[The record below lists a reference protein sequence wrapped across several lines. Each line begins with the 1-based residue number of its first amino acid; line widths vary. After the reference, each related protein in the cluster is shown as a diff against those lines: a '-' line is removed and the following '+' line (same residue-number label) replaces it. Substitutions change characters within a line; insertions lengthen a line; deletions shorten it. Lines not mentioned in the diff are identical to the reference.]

1 MKDALIMGLLMGGS
15 LAIIGFIIQG
25 LTKGF
30 TLCVSKVTGV
40 YQINDDLNF
49 WLNFVKELYRKG
61 EAKHIDSMETELIV
75 KNLKANV
82 LSDIIQ
88 CSIIEIRKEID
99 NREQAENVLSNII
112 KEYTK
117 EFGFI
122 SDQIKNDELKIIIQ
136 KSILAEKGL

>member
-1 MKDALIMGLLMGGS
+1 MKDALIMGLITGAG
-15 LAIIGFIIQG
+15 LAIIGFIVQG
-25 LTKGF
+25 VTKGF
-30 TLCVSKVTGV
+30 TLCVSKITGV

-61 EAKHIDSMETELIV
+61 ESKQLDSMETEIAI
-75 KNLKANV
+75 KNLKMNV

-88 CSIIEIRKEID
+88 SSVIEIRKEID
-99 NREQAENVLSNII
+99 NKESAERVLFNII

-122 SDQIKNDELKIIIQ
+122 SDQIKNDELKTIIQ
-136 KSILAEKGL
+136 KSISAEKGL

>member
-61 EAKHIDSMETELIV
+61 EAKHEDSIETEILI
-75 KNLKANV
+75 KNLKTNL

-88 CSIIEIRKEID
+88 YSVIEIRKEID
-99 NREQAENVLSNII
+99 NKESAERALSNII

>member
-1 MKDALIMGLLMGGS
+1 MKDALIMGLIMGGS

-30 TLCVSKVTGV
+30 TLCVSKITGV
-40 YQINDDLNF
+40 YQINNDLNF
-49 WLNFVKELYRKG
+49 WLDFVKELYRKG
-61 EAKHIDSMETELIV
+61 ESKQLDSMETKIAI
-75 KNLKANV
+75 KNLKMNV

-88 CSIIEIRKEID
+88 SSVIEIRKEID
-99 NREQAENVLSNII
+99 NKESAERVLSNII

-122 SDQIKNDELKIIIQ
+122 SDQIKNDELKTIIQ
-136 KSILAEKGL
+136 KSISAEKEL